1 MPTKTP
7 PKLLESYREVAPLP
21 ALTGVVELPGP
32 VDTVVV
38 ALLVD
43 PPPVPVVAVLDDE
56 FEVEKTLM

>member
-1 MPTKTP
+1 MLK
-7 PKLLESYREVAPLP
+7 SYREVAPFP

-43 PPPVPVVAVLDDE
+43 PPVPVVAVLEDE